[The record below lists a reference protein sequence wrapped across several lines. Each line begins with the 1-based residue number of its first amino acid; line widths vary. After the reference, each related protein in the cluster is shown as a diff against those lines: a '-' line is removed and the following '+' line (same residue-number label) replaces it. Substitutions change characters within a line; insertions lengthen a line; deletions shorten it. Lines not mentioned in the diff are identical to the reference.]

1 MKLYESYV
9 AEAGLGAAA
18 RMAIGIVGA
27 VMLATVALA
36 ALLVMNPPG
45 LARAPLSASCDES
58 AARPRPARPV
68 AWPAEGTAMNE
79 TPPRRR
85 TPCAAAAGPRRQ
97 PHRAE
102 DRRQRRTVVQRHFLQ
117 DAMDAMVRRALA
129 DEPVL
134 DVS

>member
-9 AEAGLGAAA
+9 AEAKARRRR

-58 AARPRPARPV
+58 AAK
-68 AWPAEGTAMNE
+68 
-79 TPPRRR
+79 
-85 TPCAAAAGPRRQ
+85 AAACSTGG
-97 PHRAE
+97 
-102 DRRQRRTVVQRHFLQ
+102 
-117 DAMDAMVRRALA
+117 LA
-129 DEPVL
+129 
-134 DVS
+134 S